1 MSHDNCVFF
10 CSTMSTT
17 EGGRKVTAAV
27 ASTGRAVATT
37 SRAVGGALSQARGA
51 LSGWWSALTAPAPG
65 APDVPDLADADADVH
80 TPEDAA
86 GSDAEDAAEELDRD
100 NRTQLRPVTPE
111 PPDKSIDD
119 NTISL
124 NKIQVI

>member
-1 MSHDNCVFF
+1 MS
-10 CSTMSTT
+10 
-17 EGGRKVTAAV
+17 AAV

-51 LSGWWSALTAPAPG
+51 LSGWWSALTAPAP
-65 APDVPDLADADADVH
+65 ADA
-80 TPEDAA
+80 
-86 GSDAEDAAEELDRD
+86 AAEPELPPASELPAEPELLQPDERTNSDVEEADTDLQRD
-100 NRTQLRPVTPE
+100 NRTQLRPDSPD

-119 NTISL
+119 TTINL